1 MTMTSEIL
9 TIIRKIFVVSDELT
23 RMSLEL
29 KELTHTVNSHDVRL
43 AVIEN
48 TLSMASRP
56 GKLILPGN

>member
-29 KELTHTVNSHDVRL
+29 KELTHTVNGHDVRL

-48 TLSMASRP
+48 TIAMASRP